1 MRKYVLPLASLLLV
15 APAVYGAGTDSPVI
29 DAKAAFD
36 RLRGL
41 AGEWQAKSDKGNFRV
56 TYEVI
61 SAGSAVVERDAIE
74 RMAMETIYYLDG
86 SRLLLTHYCM
96 LGNQPR
102 MEARSYNPETGELKF
117 EFLDITNLAHSDA
130 PHMRDATFHFV
141 DADHLTGEWQ
151 FFENGKIERTD
162 TIELT
167 RMRSR

>member
-15 APAVYGAGTDSPVI
+15 APAVYGAATDSPVI

-41 AGEWQAKSDKGNFRV
+41 AGEWQAKTDKGNMHV

-61 SAGSAVVERDAIE
+61 SAGSAVVEREVIE

-117 EFLDITNLAHSDA
+117 EFLDITNLANSDA
-130 PHMRDATFHFV
+130 PHMRNATFHFV

-151 FFENGKIERTD
+151 FFQSGKLERTD